1 MSKFV
6 AVASIF
12 ALELRH
18 AWRSIAA
25 RPGFST
31 LAVLVLAAG
40 LASALSIASFMNTL
54 VLNPL
59 PFANPEQ
66 LYRGGLLDDN
76 EPLDSRQYDE
86 LDSEEV
92 LDWED
97 YLEPLAQMGAHS
109 TGTINLS
116 SDARSERYA
125 GGMLSA
131 GVLPTLGVQPLMG
144 RNFTTA
150 DQVSGAPAVLLIS
163 HAIWQQRFNADPQIV
178 GRNVRVNAAPASV
191 IGVMPPDF
199 SFPMR
204 EQLWVPAK
212 LERGALAVACC
223 FDTVIRPKPGV
234 SAEQIEQALA
244 RWLADASARDPVG
257 MAERARAVGFDQLKY
272 RFVDRQT
279 IDLFAVMGVAVALVL
294 LIACANVANLLL
306 SSLLARE
313 RELALRMALGA
324 SRGRLLLGL
333 LLQSGLLSLFAL
345 LLALPLAQLGVD
357 AVVADMRATADEGP
371 PHWMVFAINGRMVAM
386 AAGCAMLTALL
397 SGLLPALHAAT
408 RRDLSLRSQSQGAG
422 GFARVSQAL
431 MVAQVGFSLAVL
443 MTTLMLVKT
452 VRTLQNFDLGLTTDN
467 VLTVRIGL
475 FAERFKSDAQV
486 QRYVDDLLLA
496 VRAEP
501 TVESATISTSL
512 PGLMGGNVDALAL
525 GVAKPATGVP
535 SPGYSAIDHRFFEAL
550 RGELVAGRGF
560 THADGQDSERVAIVD
575 QTFVDRQFNGGR
587 VNGEQAI
594 GRRIVL
600 DPGEDGERTVTVV
613 GVVRSIQMD
622 DIDDQREESIFVPFA
637 QAPEKVFSLFV
648 RTRGEP
654 LAFAGRLNKI
664 SQTLDADTP
673 LYWVRAYADVLREA
687 MIGQQLLARMFTS
700 FGVIALLLA
709 ATGLYGVVAFNVG
722 RRTREIGI
730 RRALGADNSRVLR
743 AVLMRT
749 GAQVTLGLSV
759 GLLIGIPFASLLSRQ
774 LGVVGDG
781 NATVDM
787 FVWLPALL
795 MLASAAAVASWL
807 PARRALRVEP
817 TTALRYD

>member
-1 MSKFV
+1 MTSFW
-6 AVASIF
+6 
-12 ALELRH
+12 LELRH

-25 RPGFST
+25 RPGFSA

-59 PFANPEQ
+59 PFANAEQ
-66 LYRGGLLDDN
+66 LYRAGLLDDN
-76 EPLDSRQYDE
+76 EPLDSRDYDE
-86 LDSEEV
+86 LGSEEV
-92 LDWED
+92 LDWEG
-97 YLEPLAQMGAHS
+97 YLEPLAQFGAHT

-125 GGMLSA
+125 GGMFSA
-131 GVLPTLGVQPLMG
+131 GLLPALGVQPLLG
-144 RNFTTA
+144 RNFSPA
-150 DQVSGAPAVLLIS
+150 DQTSGAPAVLLIS

-178 GRNVRVNAAPASV
+178 GRQVRVNAAPATV

-204 EQLWVPAK
+204 EQLWMPAK

-234 SAEQIEQALA
+234 TTEQIEQALA
-244 RWLADASARDPVG
+244 RWLADARERDPVG
-257 MAERARAVGFDQLKY
+257 MAERARAVGFDHLKY
-272 RFVDRQT
+272 RFVDRET
-279 IDLFAVMGVAVALVL
+279 IDLFAVMGVAVGLVL

-324 SRGRLLLGL
+324 GRGRLLLGL

-357 AVVADMRATADEGP
+357 AVVADMRSTVDEGP
-371 PHWMVFAINGRMVAM
+371 PHWMVFAINGRMVGM
-386 AAGCAMLTALL
+386 AALCALATALL

-408 RRDLSLRSQSQGAG
+408 RRDLSLRGQTHGDG
-422 GFARVSQAL
+422 GFARISQGL

-452 VRTLQNFDLGLTTDN
+452 VRTLEGFDLGLDTDK
-467 VLTVRIGL
+467 VLTLRIGL
-475 FAERFKSDAQV
+475 FAERFKSAAEV

-501 TVESATISTSL
+501 SVESAAISTSI
-512 PGLMGGNVDALAL
+512 PGLMGGNVDALEL
-525 GVAKPATGVP
+525 GVAKPASGVP
-535 SPGYSAIDHRFFEAL
+535 SPGYSAIDHAFLAAL
-550 RGELVAGRGF
+550 RAEFVAGRDF
-560 THADGQDSERVAIVD
+560 THADGLDSELVAIVD
-575 QTFVDRQFNGGR
+575 QTFVDRHFGG
-587 VNGEQAI
+587 NEPI

-600 DPGEDGERTVTVV
+600 DPGEDAERTVTVV
-613 GVVRSIQMD
+613 GVVRAIQMD
-622 DIDDQREESIFVPFA
+622 DIDDAREESIFVPFA
-637 QAPEKVFSLFV
+637 QEPQPFFSLFV

-654 LAFAGRLNKI
+654 LAFAGRLNAI
-664 SQTLDADTP
+664 SQKLDADTP
-673 LYWVRAYADVLREA
+673 LYWVRAYDDVLREA

-709 ATGLYGVVAFNVG
+709 AAGLYGVVAFNVG

-730 RRALGADNSRVLR
+730 RRALGADNAKVLR

-749 GAQVTLGLSV
+749 GAQVALGLSV
-759 GLLIGIPFASLLSRQ
+759 GMLIGIPFASLLSRQ

-781 NATVDM
+781 NSLVDVY
-787 FVWLPALL
+787 VWLPALL
-795 MLASAAAVASWL
+795 MLTAAAAVASWL
-807 PARRALRVEP
+807 PARRALLVEP
-817 TTALRYD
+817 NRALRYD